1 MKKKLVSIMLVAA
14 MALSVAAC
22 GSSKGNSAKTD
33 GTEAMASSVSKT
45 PDNQISINLA
55 SEPQSID
62 PALNSAVDGGCMIVN
77 SFAGLYTYDKD
88 GKLIPQLA
96 SDMPEVS
103 DDETVYTVKMIK
115 SQWSNGEEVTA
126 NDFVYSWNR
135 AADEKTAAD
144 YAYLFDIIA
153 RNDDGSLA
161 VEATDDY
168 TLKITLTNPCPYFN
182 DLMAFPTYFP
192 VYQKDVEKADP
203 DGKNPGKWC
212 QEAGFVSNGAYTLK
226 SWKHNESMV
235 YVKNPK
241 YYDADNVTMDE
252 IHIMLSADDTAT
264 YAAYNSGDLDFVD
277 TVPNDE
283 ISTLNGK
290 NSDFHIIPNLGTY
303 YVGFNVNDPIFDGK
317 TVEQAASMR
326 KAMNLLIVEKA
337 DPDGKNPGKWC
348 QEAGFVSNGAYTLKS
363 WKHNESMVY
372 VKNPK
377 YYDADNVTMDEIHIM
392 LSADD
397 TATYAAYNSGD
408 LDFVDT
414 VPNDEISTLNG
425 KNSDFHII
433 PNLGTYYVGFN
444 VNDPIFDG
452 KTVEQAASMRKA
464 MNLLIDREFIV
475 ENVGQTGQI
484 AADSFVP
491 AGMSDGNGGVFKT
504 DDTSYYDADKTGTDQ
519 VEEAK
524 KLLESAGYTF
534 TDNGDGSY
542 KCDPAI
548 SMTFLTNDDSTH
560 IAVGESLQQDFAL
573 LGINMEIK
581 SEDWNVFIED
591 RKSGNFT
598 IAREGWLADYND
610 PINMLELFTTDSG
623 NNDMQLGKGDKPSD
637 SAPDWTDYN
646 KLIKEIRTTA
656 DFSKRVDLMHQAE
669 DMLMDTGAVMPI
681 YYYNDIYMLKS
692 NIKGIYST
700 IYGMKYFM
708 YATKDK

>member
-55 SEPQSID
+55 SEPQTID
-62 PALNSAVDGGCMIVN
+62 PALSSAVDGGCMIVN

-235 YVKNPK
+235 YVKNPNF
-241 YYDADNVTMDE
+241 YDAANVTMDE
-252 IHIMLSADDTAT
+252 LHFMLSADDTAT
-264 YAAYNSGDLDFVD
+264 YAAYNSGDLDYID
-277 TVPNDE
+277 SVPNDE
-283 ISTLNGK
+283 IPSLNGV
-290 NSDFHIIPNLGTY
+290 NPEFGILDNLGTY
-303 YVGFNVNDPIFDGK
+303 YIGFNVNDPIFDGK
-317 TVEQAASMR
+317 TEEEAAKMR
-326 KAMNLLIVEKA
+326 EAISLL
-337 DPDGKNPGKWC
+337 
-348 QEAGFVSNGAYTLKS
+348 
-363 WKHNESMVY
+363 
-372 VKNPK
+372 
-377 YYDADNVTMDEIHIM
+377 
-392 LSADD
+392 
-397 TATYAAYNSGD
+397 
-408 LDFVDT
+408 VDR
-414 VPNDEISTLNG
+414 
-425 KNSDFHII
+425 
-433 PNLGTYYVGFN
+433 
-444 VNDPIFDG
+444 
-452 KTVEQAASMRKA
+452 Q
-464 MNLLIDREFIV
+464 FIV

-484 AADSFVP
+484 PADSFVP
-491 AGMSDGNGGVFKT
+491 EGMADGNGGVFKT
-504 DDTSYYDADKTGTDQ
+504 ADTSYYDATATGAGELET
-519 VEEAK
+519 AK
-524 KLLESAGYTF
+524 GLLEEAGYTF
-534 TDNGDGSY
+534 TDNGDGTY
-542 KCDPAI
+542 AVDPAI
-548 SMTFLTNDDSTH
+548 SMTYLTNDGTAH
-560 IAVGESLQQDFAL
+560 IAVAESVQQDVAL
-573 LGINMEIK
+573 LGINLEIK
-581 SEDWNVFIED
+581 SEDWNVFLED

-610 PINMLELFTTDSG
+610 PVNMLEIFTSDSG
-623 NNDMQLGKGDKPSD
+623 NNDMQLGKGTPVS
-637 SAPDWTDYN
+637 SSPDWTAYDE
-646 KLIKEIRTTA
+646 LINQIRTTT
-656 DFSKRVDLMHQAE
+656 DFAARVDLMHQAE
-669 DMLMDTGAVMPI
+669 DMLMDTWAVVPI
-681 YYYNDIYMLKS
+681 YYYNDIYMQKS
-692 NIKGIYST
+692 NVTGIYAT
-700 IYGMKYFM
+700 VFGMKYFM
-708 YATKDK
+708 YATKTA